1 MSIRT
6 RLSLSFLL
14 AGLVFVRAGSAIAE
28 TVPGKGAMERAA
40 KKACATGDFQK
51 GVDVLADLFVATN
64 DTTYVYNQGR
74 CYQQSNRWEQ
84 AISRFREY
92 LRKAQNLSDSD
103 RNETER
109 QIKDCQESL
118 GTATQ
123 VGPKSTET
131 TSPVAHTPP
140 DPASETAIPGI
151 SAIPQRPIP
160 DASQGRGLR
169 TAGIVLAAVGLA
181 SVGTGVGLALKAR
194 SLSTKDYS
202 QSRESERSTLKTWV
216 WASYGVGAAAIVT
229 GAVLFVVGW
238 PNDQSAS
245 VALLPAVAPGGASL
259 NLQGGF

>member
-1 MSIRT
+1 MH
-6 RLSLSFLL
+6 
-14 AGLVFVRAGSAIAE
+14 AGSANAE
-28 TVPGKGAMERAA
+28 TVPEKGAMERAA

-64 DTTYVYNQGR
+64 DQTYVYNQGR

-92 LRKAQNLSDSD
+92 LRKAQNLSDND

-123 VGPKSTET
+123 ARPKSAEA
-131 TSPVAHTPP
+131 TSQVAHTPP
-140 DPASETAIPGI
+140 DPAPETATPEI
-151 SAIPQRPIP
+151 SATPARPMS
-160 DASQGRGLR
+160 DGGQGRVLR
-169 TAGIVLAAVGLA
+169 TTGIVVAAIGLA
-181 SVGTGVGLALKAR
+181 GVGTGVGLALKAR

-202 QSRESERSTLKTWV
+202 QSRESERSTLRTWV

-238 PNDQSAS
+238 PNDHSTS
-245 VALLPAVAPGGASL
+245 VAFLPAVAPGGASVT
-259 NLQGGF
+259 LQGGF